1 MDNPYNDL
9 PNALSDLAV
18 MHVSYLNAQHDA
30 AVLDKWKNSSYTGS
44 DSLFSGKSGYDYISA
59 HLGYRYVLTGS
70 DLSYHAFLDNTATLT
85 LKINN
90 RGFAPAYRSFI
101 SKLYLTNQ
109 KTNERTEVLTT
120 IDNRTIV
127 GENDSVFAID
137 LDVRSI
143 QNGSYNVTLEMKD
156 SYTGLPIHFANLG
169 YESSEEIPVG
179 TLTTQ

>member
-1 MDNPYNDL
+1 M
-9 PNALSDLAV
+9 
-18 MHVSYLNAQHDA
+18 
-30 AVLDKWKNSSYTGS
+30 DKWKNSSYTGS